1 MIVLY
6 VKIVGLLGFDVCPI
20 NLQCQ
25 ISEFLFIYLYMILY
39 TTQFLWVSPCPFM
52 FLASTTSPNHLNL
65 YWWNFTQL

>member
-39 TTQFLWVSPCPFM
+39 TTNTVFMGITLSIHVSR
-52 FLASTTSPNHLNL
+52 
-65 YWWNFTQL
+65 